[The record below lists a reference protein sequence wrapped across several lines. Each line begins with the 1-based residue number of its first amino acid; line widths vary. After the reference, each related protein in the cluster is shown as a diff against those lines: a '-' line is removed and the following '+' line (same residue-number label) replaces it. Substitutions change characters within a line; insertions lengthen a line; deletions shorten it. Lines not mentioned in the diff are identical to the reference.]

1 MDNHDPLDQQRLPAD
16 HAFAELGKMVLG
28 NQSVDE
34 TLRYVADLVRQTLPM
49 IDEVSVTLMNDE
61 TAETVVFTGPLA
73 VHLDERQYES
83 GFGPCL
89 DAALS
94 GETIIVDMSADN
106 SHTPTSPAYVGGPVS
121 RTPPRWDCRYR
132 SRLSVPSIC
141 TPRPQIRRTGSQ
153 WHGCKASRSTS
164 ESP

>member
-1 MDNHDPLDQQRLPAD
+1 
-16 HAFAELGKMVLG
+16 MVLG

-34 TLRYVADLVRQTLPM
+34 TLRHVADLVRQTLPM

-61 TAETVVFTGPLA
+61 TSETVVFTGPLA

-94 GETIIVDMSADN
+94 GETIIVDMSADH
-106 SHTPTSPAYVGGPVS
+106 SPYPDFASACRRSGITHTASV
-121 RTPPRWDCRYR
+121 DCRYR

-141 TPRPQIRRTGSQ
+141 TPRPQIRRTRSQ
-153 WHGCKASRSTS
+153 WHGCKASRFTP